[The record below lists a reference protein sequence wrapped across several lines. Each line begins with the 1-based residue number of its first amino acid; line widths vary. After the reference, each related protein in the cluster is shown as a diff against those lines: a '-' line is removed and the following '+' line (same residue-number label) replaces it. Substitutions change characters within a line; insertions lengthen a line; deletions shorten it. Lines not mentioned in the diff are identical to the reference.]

1 MQMPYLTTKD
11 LKAVIEIVEIA
22 NSRLEPVAMR
32 QKVLDA
38 MQKLFNIE
46 RGNFY
51 LATDDCSSLDFDR
64 VVSLNVDKRY
74 NEQYATHYY
83 QFSPVLRPEN
93 FSKAVFSLDRVISYS
108 DFVNSE
114 YYNALF
120 RPQNIHYELVIHPY
134 RGMRS
139 MGLLALFRSREAGPF
154 NERDMLLA
162 RKLVRPLAIALDNVR
177 LVSRIKVDLDRSRA
191 AVESSP
197 LALVLLDSEL
207 RPQYWNAKARQICAS
222 LARKSNG
229 AHNVVSGVLPI
240 PAEIRQD
247 CLALKQL
254 FDSGRCIGPLS
265 HIRTIEG
272 EGQRRFEV
280 MIYLTRRLCASISD
294 PCFIVSIEDTSETS
308 RLRKDA
314 SRARYRLTDRETEIA
329 LAVAHGLTN
338 EEIAKRLSISR
349 LTVET
354 HLKNIFEKVG
364 VKNRVQLSALLR
376 FR

>member
-1 MQMPYLTTKD
+1 MSYLTTQD
-11 LKAVIEIVEIA
+11 LKAVIEIVKIA

-32 QKVLDA
+32 QKVLTA

-51 LATDDCSSLDFDR
+51 LTTGDSRSLDLDN
-64 VVSLNVDKRY
+64 VVSLNVERRY
-74 NEQYATHYY
+74 NEQYATYY
-83 QFSPVLRPEN
+83 YRFSPVLRPEN
-93 FSKAVFSLDRVISYS
+93 FSKTVFSLDRVISYS
-108 DFVNSE
+108 DWVNSE

-134 RGMRS
+134 RGTRS
-139 MGLLALFRSREAGPF
+139 MGLLALFRSKEAGPF
-154 NERDMLLA
+154 NEKDILLA

-177 LVSRIKVDLDRSRA
+177 LVSRIKADLDRSRA

-207 RPQYWNAKARQICAS
+207 RPVYWNAKAKQICMS

-229 AHNVVSGVLPI
+229 THEVGSDVLPI

-254 FDSGRCIGPLS
+254 FDSGSRIGPLS

-272 EGQRRFEV
+272 EGQIRFEFT
-280 MIYLTRRLCASISD
+280 IHLTQRLCASISD
-294 PCFIVSIEDTSETS
+294 PCFVVSIEDTLETS
-308 RLRKDA
+308 RLRKEA
-314 SRARYRLTDRETEIA
+314 SRARYHLTDRETEIA
-329 LAVAHGLTN
+329 LAVAHGFTN
-338 EEIAKRLSISR
+338 EEIARRLSISR
-349 LTVET
+349 FTVET

-364 VKNRVQLSALLR
+364 VKNRMQLSALLR